1 MTPIVIC
8 SVLAVLLLPS
18 IFVTG
23 LILSYSDPWFDKD
36 TFDSADGSS
45 LTYVFEAAKIMPAAH
60 VINTILLIS
69 AILDCCVS
77 LYIATTIIQ
86 DLADHKLAPSIL
98 QSPKDRDH
106 ALSPYSLGLCCM
118 VGLGVWALTY
128 IRETGGF
135 VLLGGVIGISGVIMW
150 SSVSIMHFVV
160 RWSKRFRHKGDEN
173 EYRSYYLRNPK
184 TKAISPSS
192 LVPPALQEDS
202 QLYAR
207 ITKMCALRETMRE
220 RLKAQSKTEE
230 LSHVGPI
237 ISAIQAYLSELHWYI
252 SYLESN
258 PEAFKGVPNIEFIWK
273 SAMISRLQDK
283 VNIARQFI
291 APRTDSDNAG
301 PNAGSRLLGGPK
313 QRRTQSSSIYME
325 LGFTLQ
331 TLAVTKC
338 MNAYSRI
345 ATLDTEIE
353 CETINIMTP
362 GLRVVTEEEGEQG
375 VEALKRASAELRE
388 AAGVFEYVIEHVL
401 PQIRY
406 MRMSVPD
413 LMPEVQH
420 MLQTLALA
428 DSDRLSVRVWLRS
441 DKNQRKT
448 PNMPANLLLGIQER
462 YNSAHSSL
470 RTLQGGEFRN
480 ASSDIQNY
488 MRDGQRVIL
497 AQAMIYLAQVHSDN
511 QKYGNAVGFMRDA
524 RELLIDVKKRNQSVH
539 VTTASMLLSGPLEPL
554 YSLYRRNNDT
564 IGFESIPSSD
574 DLRARLP
581 SGRTLLSKPVAYS
594 PS

>member
-1 MTPIVIC
+1 M
-8 SVLAVLLLPS
+8 
-18 IFVTG
+18 
-23 LILSYSDPWFDKD
+23 
-36 TFDSADGSS
+36 
-45 LTYVFEAAKIMPAAH
+45 
-60 VINTILLIS
+60 
-69 AILDCCVS
+69 
-77 LYIATTIIQ
+77 
-86 DLADHKLAPSIL
+86 
-98 QSPKDRDH
+98 R
-106 ALSPYSLGLCCM
+106 
-118 VGLGVWALTY
+118 
-128 IRETGGF
+128 
-135 VLLGGVIGISGVIMW
+135 
-150 SSVSIMHFVV
+150 
-160 RWSKRFRHKGDEN
+160 
-173 EYRSYYLRNPK
+173 YYLRNPK
-184 TKAISPSS
+184 TKAIGPSS
-192 LVPPALQEDS
+192 LVPLALQEDL

-220 RLKAQSKTEE
+220 RLKAQGKTEE
-230 LSHVGPI
+230 LSRVGPV
-237 ISAIQAYLSELHWYI
+237 ISAIQAYLHELHWYI
-252 SYLESN
+252 AYLEANS
-258 PEAFKGVPNIEFIWK
+258 EAFKGVPNIEFIWK
-273 SAMISRLQDK
+273 SAMISRMQDK
-283 VNIARQFI
+283 VNAVRQFV
-291 APRTDSDNAG
+291 APRTDSDA
-301 PNAGSRLLGGPK
+301 AARLLGGPK

-331 TLAVTKC
+331 ALAVTKC

-362 GLRVVTEEEGEQG
+362 GLRVGADEGEQG

-388 AAGVFEYVIEHVL
+388 AAGVFEHVIEHVL
-401 PQIRY
+401 PQIRH

-441 DKNQRKT
+441 DKNQRRT

-462 YNSAHSSL
+462 YNSAYSSL

-564 IGFESIPSSD
+564 IGFEAIPSSD

-581 SGRTLLSKPVAYS
+581 SGRTLLSKPVAYT

>member
-1 MTPIVIC
+1 M
-8 SVLAVLLLPS
+8 
-18 IFVTG
+18 
-23 LILSYSDPWFDKD
+23 
-36 TFDSADGSS
+36 
-45 LTYVFEAAKIMPAAH
+45 
-60 VINTILLIS
+60 
-69 AILDCCVS
+69 
-77 LYIATTIIQ
+77 
-86 DLADHKLAPSIL
+86 
-98 QSPKDRDH
+98 R
-106 ALSPYSLGLCCM
+106 
-118 VGLGVWALTY
+118 
-128 IRETGGF
+128 
-135 VLLGGVIGISGVIMW
+135 
-150 SSVSIMHFVV
+150 
-160 RWSKRFRHKGDEN
+160 
-173 EYRSYYLRNPK
+173 YYLRNPK
-184 TKAISPSS
+184 TKAISAAS
-192 LVPPALQEDS
+192 LVPPALQEDT

-230 LSHVGPI
+230 LNRVGPI

-283 VNIARQFI
+283 VNIARQYI
-291 APRTDSDNAG
+291 APRNTGDSDSNAQG
-301 PNAGSRLLGGPK
+301 PGAASRLLGGPK

-462 YNSAHSSL
+462 YNSAYSSL

-511 QKYGNAVGFMRDA
+511 QKFGNAVGFMRDA

-539 VTTASMLLSGPLEPL
+539 VSTASMLLNGPLEPL

-581 SGRTLLSKPVAYS
+581 SGRTLLSKPVPYA
-594 PS
+594 PA

>member
-1 MTPIVIC
+1 
-8 SVLAVLLLPS
+8 
-18 IFVTG
+18 
-23 LILSYSDPWFDKD
+23 
-36 TFDSADGSS
+36 
-45 LTYVFEAAKIMPAAH
+45 
-60 VINTILLIS
+60 
-69 AILDCCVS
+69 
-77 LYIATTIIQ
+77 
-86 DLADHKLAPSIL
+86 
-98 QSPKDRDH
+98 
-106 ALSPYSLGLCCM
+106 
-118 VGLGVWALTY
+118 
-128 IRETGGF
+128 
-135 VLLGGVIGISGVIMW
+135 
-150 SSVSIMHFVV
+150 
-160 RWSKRFRHKGDEN
+160 
-173 EYRSYYLRNPK
+173 
-184 TKAISPSS
+184 
-192 LVPPALQEDS
+192 
-202 QLYAR
+202 
-207 ITKMCALRETMRE
+207 
-220 RLKAQSKTEE
+220 
-230 LSHVGPI
+230 
-237 ISAIQAYLSELHWYI
+237 
-252 SYLESN
+252 
-258 PEAFKGVPNIEFIWK
+258 
-273 SAMISRLQDK
+273 
-283 VNIARQFI
+283 
-291 APRTDSDNAG
+291 
-301 PNAGSRLLGGPK
+301 
-313 QRRTQSSSIYME
+313 
-325 LGFTLQ
+325 
-331 TLAVTKC
+331 
-338 MNAYSRI
+338 
-345 ATLDTEIE
+345 
-353 CETINIMTP
+353 MTP
-362 GLRVVTEEEGEQG
+362 GLRVVTEEEAEQG

-564 IGFESIPSSD
+564 IGFEAIPSSD